1 MYVWARVNGVDVP
14 NSATRV
20 EFKGSGNDKVLAWN
34 FVLQMAAE
42 NYFELMWSVSD
53 TAISI
58 VSYSTIAPAPAIPS
72 VILTVCEVTI

>member
-1 MYVWARVNGVDVP
+1 MYVWARVNGVDVS

-20 EFKGSGNDKVLAWN
+20 EFRGSGNDKVLAWN

-42 NYFELMWSVSD
+42 NYFELMWSVDD
-53 TAISI
+53 TRVSIISLA
-58 VSYSTIAPAPAIPS
+58 TIPPAPAIPS